1 MKRIPSLAH
10 RSILIVEDEPLV
22 ALGVHTM
29 LSSAGASIISAS
41 TTGEAKELIAYAEVS
56 AAIVDV
62 QLGDKDASEICR
74 LLNRRRIPFL
84 FYTGNRSASLLKE
97 WLDVPVLSKPS
108 SPHALVCAIASMLD
122 ASVT

>member
-1 MKRIPSLAH
+1 MKRIPTLAH

-22 ALGVHTM
+22 ALGVHTV

-41 TTGEAKELIAYAEVS
+41 TTDEAKALISFAEVS
-56 AAIVDV
+56 GAIVDV

-74 LLNRRRIPFL
+74 LLDRRRIPFL

-97 WLDVPVLSKPS
+97 WPEVPVLSKPS
-108 SPHALVCAIASMLD
+108 SPQALVCAIAEMLD
-122 ASVT
+122 GSVT